1 MPYDPLLRASLEEPI
16 VNGSIVL
23 CVVIRGGGGAFE
35 SVLHAMHLAYLP
47 LGVNKSLIVISDL
60 SNITCTQ
67 CTLYKSIS
75 SVRFKPSECFVL
87 IEDSMDPSPFFA
99 YWFWRACRNQS
110 QSSILIVGNQTEPAA
125 GVACTDHDVWK
136 QFARGHRRDANGVTE
151 NFLHFARHM
160 RLFTPPLLDGY
171 AIIRGVRQSLAEP
184 EREPKLTRVW
194 NERFISESKIEFFNR
209 GGK

>member
-1 MPYDPLLRASLEEPI
+1 M
-16 VNGSIVL
+16 NGSIVL
-23 CVVIRGGGGAFE
+23 CVVIKSGAFE
-35 SVLHAMHLAYLP
+35 SILHAMHSAFLP

-75 SVRFKPSECFVL
+75 SVRFKPNECFVL

-110 QSSILIVGNQTEPAA
+110 QSKNILIVGNHTEPAA
-125 GVACTDHDVWK
+125 GVASTDHDVWK
-136 QFARGHRRDANGVTE
+136 RFARGHHRDGVNGVTE
-151 NFLHFARHM
+151 HFLQFAHHM
-160 RLFTPPLLDGY
+160 KLFTPPLLDGY
-171 AIIRGVRQSLAEP
+171 AIIRGVKQSLVEP

-194 NERFISESKIEFFNR
+194 NEKFISESKIDFFYR